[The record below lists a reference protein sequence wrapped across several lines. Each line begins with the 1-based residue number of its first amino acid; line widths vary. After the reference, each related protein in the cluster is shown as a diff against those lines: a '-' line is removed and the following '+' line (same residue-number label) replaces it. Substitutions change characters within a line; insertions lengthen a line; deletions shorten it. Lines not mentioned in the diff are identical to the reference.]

1 MKKGFTLIEMIIT
14 LALLGIVMTAISSFF
29 LINYRTLNNVSKELD
44 FQREGEKAIN
54 LIIEKAMESKGIGE
68 IQPHNNTT
76 SSDEKDVTKV
86 VFKIPTAAGEVTEQG
101 HVFSLIQ
108 VNGENQLR
116 YGKGTLDTSTNT
128 YNVSSDWVIARGI
141 KSIELKSGQGEAL
154 KEARSVEVIII
165 LDQESVKSQVYFRNK
180 E

>member
-1 MKKGFTLIEMIIT
+1 MKKGFTLIEMLIT
-14 LALLGIVMTAISSFF
+14 LALLGIVMAAISSFF
-29 LINYRTLNNVSKELD
+29 LSNYRTLNNVSKELD

-68 IQPHNNTT
+68 IQPNNNSN

-86 VFKIPTAAGEVTEQG
+86 VFKIPTATGETIEQG
-101 HVFSLIQ
+101 HVFSLTEF
-108 VNGENQLR
+108 NGENQLR

-128 YNVSSDWVIARGI
+128 YNVSTDIVIARGI
-141 KSIELKSGQGEAL
+141 KSIEFKSGQGEAI
-154 KEARSVEVIII
+154 KEAKSVEVIML
-165 LDQESVKSQVYFRNK
+165 LDQEPIKSQVYFRNK